1 MLYETDD
8 IRVEADRGI
17 ATLWLDFPGRRA
29 NRLNL
34 PRILAIGRA
43 IEIVAQNPC
52 LEILVVRSAKPA
64 GFCAGYDF
72 DALSELKTD
81 AECRDFAATGERV
94 LRQLRE
100 AAFVSLAM
108 IQGPCLGPGL
118 ELALSCDYRFA
129 VANPNTEIGFGAF
142 AATVPPCW
150 GKWPFTSEVFSA
162 REAHTRGMIDYVCTE
177 RRAKIDLQTVID
189 NLQQRPRK
197 RRVTPPCHI
206 LSRSTFAAAMLNAE
220 TPTAIA
226 RAAQLQEYLELP
238 QRVGFIGEHAGFAK
252 RVADYA
258 IRGVEVYCDSIAADF
273 SEVARRGLATPLEIT
288 EARKR
293 IRIGRI
299 ERPLV
304 TDLIVNADP
313 NEVER
318 VRAVA

>member
-43 IEIVAQNPC
+43 IEIVNQNPC

-72 DALSELKTD
+72 DALAELKTD
-81 AECRDFAATGERV
+81 GECRDFAATGERV
-94 LRQLRE
+94 LRQLSE

-129 VANPNTEIGFGAF
+129 VANPTTEIGFGEF

-150 GKWPFTSEVFSA
+150 GEWPFTSELFSA
-162 REAHTRGMIDYVCTE
+162 REAHARRIIDHVCTE
-177 RRAKIDLQTVID
+177 RRAKIDLQTILD

-197 RRVTPPCHI
+197 RRLTPRCHI
-206 LSRSTFAAAMLNAE
+206 SLRSPFAAAMLNAD
-220 TPTAIA
+220 TPAAIA
-226 RAAQLQEYLELP
+226 RAEQQQEYRELP
-238 QRVGFIGEHAGFAK
+238 QRVGFIGEHASFA
-252 RVADYA
+252 RQIADYA
-258 IRGVEVYCDSIAADF
+258 IRGVEVYCDSIAPDF
-273 SEVARRGLATPLEIT
+273 TEVARRGLATPLEIT

-293 IRIGRI
+293 IRNGRI
-299 ERPLV
+299 ERLFV
-304 TDLIVNADP
+304 TDHVVNAQLAEAEP
-313 NEVER
+313 

>member
-1 MLYETDD
+1 MLYETDN

-17 ATLWLDFPGRRA
+17 ATLWLDFPGRRP

-34 PRILAIGRA
+34 LRILAIGRA

-52 LEILVVRSAKPA
+52 LEILVVRSAKPS

-72 DALSELKTD
+72 DALAELKTD

-129 VANPNTEIGFGAF
+129 IANPTTEIGFSEF

-150 GKWPFTSEVFSA
+150 GEWPFTGELFSA
-162 REAHTRGMIDYVCTE
+162 REAHARGIVDHVCTE
-177 RRAKIDLQTVID
+177 RRAKIDLRTVLD
-189 NLQQRPRK
+189 DLQQCPRK
-197 RRVTPPCHI
+197 RRATPPCHI
-206 LSRSTFAAAMLNAE
+206 SLRCTFAAAMLNSDTSA
-220 TPTAIA
+220 AIA
-226 RAAQLQEYLELP
+226 RAAQQQEYFELP
-238 QRVGFIGEHAGFAK
+238 QRVHFIGEHASFA
-252 RVADYA
+252 RRIADYA
-258 IRGVEVYCDSIAADF
+258 IRGVEVYCDSIEPDF
-273 SEVARRGLATPLEIT
+273 YEVVCHGLATPLEIT
-288 EARKR
+288 DARKR
-293 IRIGRI
+293 IRNGRI
-299 ERPLV
+299 EHPLA
-304 TDLIVNADP
+304 TDYIVNAHLVK
-313 NEVER
+313 VES

>member
-43 IEIVAQNPC
+43 IDIVAQNPC

-72 DALSELKTD
+72 DALAELKTD
-81 AECRDFAATGERV
+81 AECRDFAVAGERV

-129 VANPNTEIGFGAF
+129 VAKATTEIGFGEF
-142 AATVPPCW
+142 AETVPPCW
-150 GKWPFTSEVFSA
+150 GGWSYTGELFSA
-162 REAHTRGMIDYVCTE
+162 REAHTRGMIDHVCTE
-177 RRAKIDLQTVID
+177 RRAKIDLQTVLD

-197 RRVTPPCHI
+197 RRVTPQCRMSP
-206 LSRSTFAAAMLNAE
+206 RSTFAAAMLAAD
-220 TPTAIA
+220 TPAAIA
-226 RAAQLQEYLELP
+226 RAAQQQEYRELP
-238 QRVGFIGEHAGFAK
+238 QRVGFIGEHATFA
-252 RVADYA
+252 RRIADYA
-258 IRGVEVYCDSIAADF
+258 IRGIEVYCDSIAPDF
-273 SEVARRGLATPLEIT
+273 TEVVRRGLATPLEIT
-288 EARKR
+288 DSRKR
-293 IRIGRI
+293 IRNARI
-299 ERPLV
+299 EHPLASDYV
-304 TDLIVNADP
+304 VHAHSDKDESL
-313 NEVER
+313 
-318 VRAVA
+318 RAVA

>member
-34 PRILAIGRA
+34 PRILAIRRA
-43 IEIVAQNPC
+43 IEVVAKNPC

-72 DALSELKTD
+72 DALAELKTD
-81 AECRDFAATGERV
+81 AECRDFAASGERV

-129 VANPNTEIGFGAF
+129 VANPATEIGFGEF

-150 GKWPFTSEVFSA
+150 GEWSFTSELFSA
-162 REAHTRGMIDYVCTE
+162 REAHSRRMIDHVCTE
-177 RRAKIDLQTVID
+177 RRAKIDLRTILD
-189 NLQQRPRK
+189 KLQQRPRK
-197 RRVTPPCHI
+197 RRVTPPFRT
-206 LSRSTFAAAMLNAE
+206 SMRSTFAAAMLNAD
-220 TPTAIA
+220 TPAAIA
-226 RAAQLQEYLELP
+226 RAVHLQEYRELP
-238 QRVGFIGEHAGFAK
+238 QRIGFIGEHTRFA
-252 RVADYA
+252 RRIADYS
-258 IRGVEVYCDSIAADF
+258 IRGVEVYCDSIAPEF
-273 SEVARRGLATPLEIT
+273 TEVVRRGLATPLEIT
-288 EARKR
+288 EAQKR
-293 IRIGRI
+293 IRNGRI
-299 ERPLV
+299 ERPIA
-304 TDLIVNADP
+304 TDCIVIAQVA
-313 NEVER
+313 EVEP